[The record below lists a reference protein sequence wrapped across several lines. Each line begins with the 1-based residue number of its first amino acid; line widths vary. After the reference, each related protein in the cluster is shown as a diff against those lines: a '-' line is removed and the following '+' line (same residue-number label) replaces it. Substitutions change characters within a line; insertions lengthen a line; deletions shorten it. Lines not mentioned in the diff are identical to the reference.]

1 MGSSVEYA
9 LVTSSALPS
18 EIGESEHYISL
29 EKEQWID
36 LVDYSTDLVQS
47 DPHQEIVFLI
57 VAKGTPEQ
65 QASDDDRR
73 AKKSGALTSLQENNI
88 SQEQAITNLKS
99 QLHVLE
105 AELATLQ
112 KEDELEEEQGK
123 IAAADSAQRQDSLR
137 SKSISIF
144 NALYNK

>member
-9 LVTSSALPS
+9 LVTSSALPG
-18 EIGESEHYISL
+18 EIAESEHYISL

-36 LVDYSTDLVQS
+36 LVDYSTDLVKT
-47 DPHQEIVFLI
+47 DPNQEIVFLI

-73 AKKSGALTSLQENNI
+73 AQKSIALTSLQENNI
-88 SQEQAITNLKS
+88 SQEQAISNLKS
-99 QLHVLE
+99 QLQTLE

-112 KEDELEEEQGK
+112 RQDNLEEEQEK
-123 IAAADSAQRQDSLR
+123 IAAAASAQRQESLR